1 MAALRLVYGCLPLY
15 SCAIDVA
22 DSWKLWNRLRMHESC
37 STKYC
42 ASWLAR
48 CRSMPSIYCSSI
60 LAMDQPS
67 SFSFDCILSLFL
79 CIPFHCL
86 CRSCYSIISAAARLC
101 CFVSFF
107 YSCCLLFYSSGGFFF
122 CCRRNFQLPI
132 QFPVSFR
139 SIRPLQHFHH
149 TQLGLRHTLNHDVC
163 ARKYREQ
170 LRANRFEAKIHLAA
184 LAAKKFAKIVC
195 SNSFRTVHEQWRNK
209 LYCVYRA

>member
-1 MAALRLVYGCLPLY
+1 MSPVRPNIAPRDWPVAVRCRRYTVPRCWLWTSRHRSRLIAFCLFFCVFPLLMLKLLLDYQCCCSIMLLRL
-15 SCAIDVA
+15 
-22 DSWKLWNRLRMHESC
+22 
-37 STKYC
+37 
-42 ASWLAR
+42 
-48 CRSMPSIYCSSI
+48 
-60 LAMDQPS
+60 
-67 SFSFDCILSLFL
+67 FFLFL
-79 CIPFHCL
+79 LSPF
-86 CRSCYSIISAAARLC
+86 
-101 CFVSFF
+101 
-107 YSCCLLFYSSGGFFF
+107 LFLRWKFFF

-184 LAAKKFAKIVC
+184 QAAKKFAKIVC